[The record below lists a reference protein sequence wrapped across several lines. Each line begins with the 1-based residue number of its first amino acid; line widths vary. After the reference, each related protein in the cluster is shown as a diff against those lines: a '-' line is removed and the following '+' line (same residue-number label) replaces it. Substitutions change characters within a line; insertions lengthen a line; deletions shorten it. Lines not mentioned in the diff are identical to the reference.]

1 MTRSIPLFPRFA
13 SALALA
19 SILPLAACE
28 DAKKA
33 ISGEKE
39 PEAKPVTADPKPL
52 TLEIEHATISVIT
65 VKNGDAEVPG
75 KFEGVTGSLTFPDG
89 SKPNE
94 LTGSLTIDASSWD
107 SALELRDERVK
118 NTFFEVEKHAE
129 MGFRLVGI
137 DGLPEDGIEIGGEAE
152 GDASGKL
159 TFAGTTVDV
168 AARVKV
174 SRAGDKDFYVDTVEP
189 FVVSIESLG
198 LTGPLKALIEE
209 CAHDSVDDSVK
220 VSVRLALGEGGD
232 EPEEKP
238 HTVSKPKQE
247 RSENGKVILV
257 DESQPKTIQV
267 GKPEP
272 VTPPKKAPQKGGK
285 GKGKGK
291 GKSKTKK

>member
-89 SKPNE
+89 
-94 LTGSLTIDASSWD
+94 
-107 SALELRDERVK
+107 ELRDERVK